1 MQALVAT
8 HNAERPVEIRE
19 VAEPTAAANEAI
31 IEVHAFSLNRGELS
45 LLASRP
51 EGWRPGQ
58 DIAGIVVRKAADGSG
73 PAEGTRVVGLVDG
86 GGWSQRVAV
95 PTTRLAPLPENV
107 SFAAG
112 ASLPIAGLTA
122 LRTVRIGGSILGQR
136 VLVTGASGGVG
147 RFAVELAAR
156 SGAYV
161 TGVVGSKERGEG
173 LDELGASELVT
184 SVDELQGNFEL
195 ILESVGGES
204 LAAAV
209 KHIAPGGTIV
219 VFGNSSTQPT
229 PVSFYDLAGHAGARI
244 QSFVSYLSG
253 PPESFGKD
261 LAVLARLVSEGK
273 LHPSIGSEASWRG
286 LGDHLKELADR
297 RIKGKMVFTVDEV
310 GTVS

>member
-1 MQALVAT
+1 MQSLVAT
-8 HNAERPVEIRE
+8 HNAERPVELRE
-19 VAEPTAAANEAI
+19 VAEPTAEANEAI
-31 IEVHAFSLNRGELS
+31 VEVHAFSLNRGELS
-45 LLASRP
+45 LLANRP

-58 DIAGIVVRKAADGSG
+58 DISGIVIQKAADGSG
-73 PAEGTRVVGLVDG
+73 PEKGTRVVGLVDG
-86 GGWSQRVAV
+86 AGWSQRVAV
-95 PTTRLAPLPENV
+95 QTTRLAALPDNV
-107 SFAAG
+107 GFEAA

-173 LDELGASELVT
+173 LQELGASELVT
-184 SVDELQGNFEL
+184 LVDELQGDFEL
-195 ILESVGGES
+195 ILESVGGDS

-209 KHIAPGGTIV
+209 KHIAQGGTIV

-253 PPESFGKD
+253 PPESFAKD
-261 LAVLARLVSEGK
+261 LALLARLVSEGK
-273 LHPSIGSEASWRG
+273 LHPSIGFEGNWRE
-286 LGDHLKELADR
+286 LGDHLKALAGR
-297 RIKGKMVFTVDEV
+297 QVKGKMIFKVD
-310 GTVS
+310 GSGAA